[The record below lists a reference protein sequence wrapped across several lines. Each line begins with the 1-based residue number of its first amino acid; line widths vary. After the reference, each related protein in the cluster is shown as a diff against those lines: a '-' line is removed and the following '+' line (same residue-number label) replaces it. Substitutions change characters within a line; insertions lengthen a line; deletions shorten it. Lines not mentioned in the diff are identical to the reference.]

1 MTNLI
6 LRFSWPKL
14 LLFSLLVIACSAKQK
29 EAIAVSNQEQSA
41 ITFIELG
48 SVKCIPCKQMQPIMA
63 SIEKKYGSQINVLF
77 YDVWEPD
84 QKHFAAQYGVRLIPT
99 QVFLDSQGLEL
110 MRHEGYF
117 PEAEIDAFLSERGL
131 LAQVMND

>member
-1 MTNLI
+1 MINFL
-6 LRFSWPKL
+6 LRFSWLKTL
-14 LLFSLLVIACSAKQK
+14 LLGLFLVACSTEQK
-29 EAIAVSNQEQSA
+29 EAIAVTNQGQSA

-48 SVKCIPCKQMQPIMA
+48 SVKCIPCRQMQPIMA

-84 QKHFAAQYGVRLIPT
+84 QKHFAAQYGVQLIPT

-117 PEAEIDAFLSERGL
+117 PEAEIESFLSERGL
-131 LAQVMND
+131 LARVVND